1 MRESQKT
8 IFRWYKHVVILVILL
23 TAATR
28 VSAII
33 DANTNGMSDVWE
45 QLRNAVGVDPNLDSD
60 GDGFPNIMESLAGTD
75 PFNSNSYPRISG
87 VALSGTNFVMNLASV
102 PGKLYQLQSCSSLNS
117 IPLAW
122 TNETSVI
129 GQPGTTNVIFPVP
142 AILSG
147 KFFRVVIS
155 DVDSDGDGLT
165 DWEEYQL
172 GLDPFNP
179 NSNGHL
185 DNNGQ
190 PIGDYQYALSGMATQ
205 NVVSI
210 VANDPTTVQPD
221 PGQIATDLGQFT
233 VSRSGFGLNT
243 ISVHVAAGGP
253 GTGFAIPGVDHINN
267 LPTTVL
273 LSPGMTSKT
282 IFVTPLAN
290 TNRQVPVIAQ
300 LTLLPGTNYSL
311 DAQNSANIVIY
322 PSATA
327 NGTGLQASYYTNSS
341 ATYSSTNN
349 FNPNN
354 LILTRTDPVIDFNWT
369 NGVSP
374 NLSNGLYTV
383 RWTGQIVPQY
393 SETYYFDTLT
403 DDGVKLW
410 VNDQLLI
417 DKWQSQGA
425 TDWTNAIALQANTHY
440 DIKMEY
446 LQTGGKAQARLSWY
460 SASQPKQVIP
470 SNRFYPTN
478 GVNGSSTNAPA
489 SITSALTAIGFVGQP
504 FAFTVTGANTPL
516 SFTATNI
523 PPGLTFNTTN
533 GALTGVPLVPGSY
546 SMPLTA
552 SNSVGVGASV
562 LDITIFDT
570 ADPYSSV
577 VREVWTNVAGVNI
590 ADIPVGTP
598 ANSIAPLG
606 GLEGLTDF
614 GDNYGER
621 IRGYF
626 TAPATGNY
634 YFWVAGSDSA
644 QLWISNDGDS
654 VNKVLRAWVT
664 PTNNPTA
671 PGQNGA
677 ASRQWN
683 LQASQRS
690 GWLSLVAGQKY
701 YLEVLHKAG
710 IGAGDNWSVGW
721 LQDPYGTNTTPAGVA
736 PSYLVSR
743 FYPPAPVNIPGT
755 LYSANMLA
763 LPGINSAG
771 VGSAS
776 LRLSA
781 DGKKA
786 ILNYTV
792 NNLSGLHVDHIY
804 SDPYLN
810 YPPILLFDIA
820 AARPQPDGSYVWNI
834 VPTGPLATNDILE
847 ILNENKCSIVIQTAA
862 NPAGEIG
869 GHFTLAAGSQTFTP
883 PPPPPAW
890 ADDSSDPNAA
900 ARFLTQATFGPSP
913 ADIASVQSLGY
924 SHWIS
929 NQFALPSTHHLPIV
943 FANKSPDPSNPFP
956 SSDLFNTWWQNSV
969 TAPDQL
975 RQRVAFALSEIMVAS
990 ESGTLQNHAD
1000 ALAYYYDTIL
1010 DNSFGNY
1017 RALLKSVTL
1026 TPAMGLYLN
1035 MQGNDK
1041 GNIVTGTHDNEN
1053 YAREINQLFSIG
1065 LNRLWPDGTLILDSH
1080 GNLVPTYDQDVIS
1093 GFAQALTGWNYYQ
1106 PNQGNGR
1113 LPTSFSPPVN
1123 YTNPMVLVPTHH
1135 DLNAKL
1141 VLDNVT
1147 LPPALGLATNTSL
1160 TNFDFYCSQDLE
1172 QALDSI
1178 FNNQNVGPFIC
1189 RQLIQRLVTSNPS
1202 RDYLYRF
1209 VQKFNDNGNGVRGDM
1224 QAVVAAILLD
1234 YEARSTN
1241 SIMAPTFGK
1250 QREPLLRVTAMARAF
1265 QAPPTMSATYA
1276 EFGSQVTTITTPAPH
1291 RINNGDVVQLTFT
1304 DTSGNPAPPNQGY
1317 SATATSSNTFTVN
1330 MPNLS
1335 TGTYSQS
1342 TNVITVTISGHG
1354 LNPGNGV
1361 YLSFTTGGAVSSLYT
1376 VVTVASSSVFTVAT
1390 PDSAVRSGNCLMP
1403 KISASGFT
1411 QSGTNITVSCAG
1423 PHGLSTNETVYMVF
1437 GTIKPGDG
1445 QYQVKTIPDPA
1456 HFTLTTTNSANQ
1468 TTSGSSI
1475 YPLGAPALNRSG
1487 NVTIQWSTWNLGYTD
1502 NGSTFNL
1509 SQSPMSPATVFN
1521 FFFPNYQFP
1530 GALASAGL
1538 TTPEFQLTSDTSVA
1552 LQLNFLEGG
1561 ILVNN
1566 NNTNGLSSFNNGG
1579 GAIVLDLGPWVSTNY
1594 TASANVP
1601 ALVNS
1606 MNSLLVAGQLSVA
1619 ARSNIVSYVTNTVNF
1634 PYSTPPTPT
1643 QMRDRVR
1650 AVVHLITASP
1660 DFTIQK

>member
-1 MRESQKT
+1 MRHSQT
-8 IFRWYKHVVILVILL
+8 AISRCCKHVIVLLILL
-23 TAATR
+23 IAATR
-28 VSAII
+28 VAAII

-45 QLRNAVGVDPNLDSD
+45 QLRGAVGVDPNLDSD
-60 GDGFPNIMESLAGTD
+60 GDGFPNVLESLAGTD
-75 PFNSNSYPRISG
+75 PFNSISYPKISG
-87 VALSGTNFVMNLASV
+87 VTLSGTNFVMNLPSV
-102 PGKLYQLQSCSSLNS
+102 PGKLYQLQSCQSLAGA
-117 IPLAW
+117 PAW

-142 AILSG
+142 ATLSG
-147 KFFRVVIS
+147 KFFRVVTS

-185 DNNGQ
+185 DNSGQ
-190 PIGDYQYALSGMATQ
+190 SIGDFQYALSGMATQ

-221 PGQIATDLGQFT
+221 PGQTATDLGQFT
-233 VSRSGFGLNT
+233 VSRSGFGLD
-243 ISVHVAAGGP
+243 SVTAHVVAGGP

-311 DAQNSANIVIY
+311 GAENSANVVIY

-349 FNPNN
+349 FNANN
-354 LILTRTDPVIDFNWT
+354 LILTRTDPVIDFTWT
-369 NGVSP
+369 NGTSP

-440 DIKMEY
+440 NIKLEY
-446 LQTGGKAQARLSWY
+446 LQTGGKGQARLSWY

-478 GVNGSSTNAPA
+478 SVNGSSTNAPA
-489 SITSALTAIGFVGQP
+489 AITSALTAVGFVGQP
-504 FAFTVTGANTPL
+504 FSFTVTGANTPL
-516 SFTATNI
+516 GFTATNI

-533 GALTGVPLVPGSY
+533 GALTGVPLVAGNY
-546 SMPLTA
+546 SMALTA

-570 ADPYSSV
+570 AAPGSSV
-577 VREVWTNVAGVNI
+577 VREVWTNVPGVNI
-590 ADIPVGTP
+590 SDIPLSTP

-606 GLEGLTDF
+606 GLEGLADF

-626 TAPATGNY
+626 TAPITGNY

-671 PGQNGA
+671 PGQNGTS
-677 ASRQWN
+677 SRQWN

-701 YLEVLHKAG
+701 YLEILHKAG
-710 IGAGDNWSVGW
+710 TGAGDNWSVGW
-721 LQDPYGTNTTPAGVA
+721 LQDPYGTNTTPAGVT

-763 LPGINSAG
+763 LPGINSAA
-771 VGSAS
+771 VGSAT

-792 NNLSGLHVDHIY
+792 NNLAGLHVDHIY

-810 YPPILLFDIA
+810 FPPTLLFDIA
-820 AARPQPDGSYVWNI
+820 AAHPQPDGSYVWNI

-847 ILNENKCSIVIQTAA
+847 IINENKCTIAIQTAA

-869 GHFTLAAGSQTFTP
+869 GHFTLANGSQTFTP

-890 ADDSSDPNAA
+890 IDDSADPNAA

-913 ADIASVQSLGY
+913 ADIASVQALGY
-924 SHWIS
+924 SNWIS
-929 NQFALPSTHHLPIV
+929 NQFSLPATHHLPIV
-943 FANKSPDPSNPFP
+943 FANKSADPTDRFP
-956 SSDLFNTWWQNSV
+956 SSDMFNTWWQNSV

-990 ESGTLQNHAD
+990 ESGALQDHAD
-1000 ALAYYYDTIL
+1000 ALAYYYDTLL

-1026 TPAMGLYLN
+1026 TPTMGIYLN

-1041 GNIVTGTHDNEN
+1041 GNIVTGTHANEN

-1106 PNQGNGR
+1106 ANQSNGR
-1113 LPTSFSPPVN
+1113 LPTSFSPAVN
-1123 YTNPMVLVPTHH
+1123 YTNQMVLVPTHH

-1141 VLDNVT
+1141 FLDNVT
-1147 LPPALGLATNTSL
+1147 LPPALGLATNTAL
-1160 TNFDFYCSQDLE
+1160 TNFDYYCSQDLE

-1178 FNNQNVGPFIC
+1178 FNNQNVAPFIC

-1202 RDYLYRF
+1202 RDYLYRV

-1234 YEARSTN
+1234 YEARSPN
-1241 SIMAPTFGK
+1241 SITAPTFGK
-1250 QREPLLRVTAMARAF
+1250 QREPLLRVTAMARALP
-1265 QAPPTMSATYA
+1265 APPTMTGTYV
-1276 EFGSQVTTITTPAPH
+1276 ESGTQSNRITTPIAH
-1291 RINNGDVVQLTFT
+1291 RLNSGDVVMLSFT
-1304 DTSGNPAPPNQGY
+1304 DTSGNAAPANQGY
-1317 SATATSSNTFTVN
+1317 TATVTSSNTFTINV
-1330 MPNLS
+1330 PNVS
-1335 TGTYSQS
+1335 AGTYYQN
-1342 TNVITVTISGHG
+1342 TNVITVTNSGHG
-1354 LNPGNGV
+1354 VLPGYPV
-1361 YLSFTTGGAVSSLYT
+1361 YLTFTSGGAVSGQYQ
-1376 VVTVASSSVFTVAT
+1376 VVATNSTSVFTVAT
-1390 PDSAVRSGNCLMP
+1390 ADSALLSGNCLLS
-1403 KISASGFT
+1403 KISASGFS
-1411 QSGTNITVSCAG
+1411 QSGTNITVSCPG
-1423 PHGLSTNETVYMVF
+1423 PHGLAINDSVYMDF

-1445 QYQVKTIPDPA
+1445 VYQVQTIPDA
-1456 HFTLTTTNSANQ
+1456 THFTLVTTNTANQ
-1468 TTSGSSI
+1468 TDNGFNVF
-1475 YPLGAPALNRSG
+1475 PLVAPPLNRSG

-1509 SQSPMSPATVFN
+1509 SQSPLSPATVFN
-1521 FFFPNYQFP
+1521 FFFPSYEFP

-1566 NNTNGLSSFNNGG
+1566 GNTNGLSSFNNGG
-1579 GAIVLDLGPWVSTNY
+1579 GAIVLDLGPWISTNY
-1594 TASANVP
+1594 TSSANLP
-1601 ALVNS
+1601 ALVDS
-1606 MNSLLVAGQLSVA
+1606 MNSLLVAGQLSPA
-1619 ARSNIVSYVTNTVNF
+1619 AKTNIVNYVATLA
-1634 PYSTPPTPT
+1634 YSTPPTPT